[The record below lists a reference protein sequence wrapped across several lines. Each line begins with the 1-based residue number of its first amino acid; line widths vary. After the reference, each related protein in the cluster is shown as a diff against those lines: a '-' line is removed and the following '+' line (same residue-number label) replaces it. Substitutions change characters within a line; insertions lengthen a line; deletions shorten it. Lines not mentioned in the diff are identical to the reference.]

1 MRPLHFDHAHTFY
14 LLGPT
19 PIDGRLQYTC
29 EQLRNQQRQEQAHNQ
44 GSTLKSAEKERAQPD
59 RNEQRLPNLAVAE
72 RGHEQVKRRARP
84 SFVDEMKQ
92 GSIHVVEMMALKV

>member
-1 MRPLHFDHAHTFY
+1 

-29 EQLRNQQRQEQAHNQ
+29 KQLRNQQRQDQANNER
-44 GSTLKSAEKERAQPD
+44 SALKSAEKERAQPD
-59 RNEQRLPNLAVAE
+59 RNEQRLPNLAIAE
-72 RGHEQVKRRARP
+72 RGHDQVERRACP

-92 GSIHVVEMMALKV
+92 GSIHMVEMKMALKV